1 MTTLRED
8 AIHGIISKESQ
19 LGRALMGRRVG
30 ERVRVKVSDDV
41 EYCVVV
47 RGIKK
52 GADDDSLPISR
63 F

>member
-1 MTTLRED
+1 MLTTWG
-8 AIHGIISKESQ
+8 AP
-19 LGRALMGRRVG
+19 AACAAFAVG

-41 EYCVVV
+41 EYYVVI